1 MNIRTTKIVAPL
13 VAMALCTPNIAIA
26 QEESNLTTI
35 IGSTAVDDNYT
46 LTRTISAINR
56 DNSGNTNN
64 PRPQERNT
72 IYVNP
77 GDTIRVKLDLKE
89 KGDKGNHGFTDFT
102 EVVSPIQ
109 EFSASS
115 GTLTVKKTSSSEP
128 YVKALNNLG
137 NKETFEKTS
146 GSTIEFKSHQ
156 SPPFGDLGHQVTIEY
171 SYKAGNQLGHFETE
185 FRPHE
190 SFRQGSPIFDAEKLK
205 LTIVVKEGNQPKPP
219 EQDKKPTP
227 PEQDKKPTPPEQGN
241 QPKPPAQGEQPTPP
255 ESNGGGFGW
264 LTGALGVLALLGGA
278 VWFVIKHVFRL

>member
-1 MNIRTTKIVAPL
+1 M
-13 VAMALCTPNIAIA
+13 
-26 QEESNLTTI
+26 
-35 IGSTAVDDNYT
+35 
-46 LTRTISAINR
+46 
-56 DNSGNTNN
+56 
-64 PRPQERNT
+64 
-72 IYVNP
+72 
-77 GDTIRVKLDLKE
+77 
-89 KGDKGNHGFTDFT
+89 
-102 EVVSPIQ
+102 
-109 EFSASS
+109 
-115 GTLTVKKTSSSEP
+115 
-128 YVKALNNLG
+128 KALNNLG

-227 PEQDKKPTPPEQGN
+227 PEQGN